1 MTNDVGDLLMPS
13 IPAPLLFLISDTG
26 GGHRSAAMAVSQA
39 LERAYPGQFAPVIH
53 DPLAGPTAPRRLRW
67 LTALYGPSIRIT
79 PYLWGL
85 LWHTFNTPRS
95 FEFLRRTLFSP
106 SYGTVAAAVAEQQ
119 PVLIVS
125 FHAMTSRP
133 AVRARALSAPAAP
146 VVTVITD
153 LVTPHLS
160 WRYREVDRIVVPSA
174 AVLSCCEQDGIA
186 PGRLADLGLPVSEAF
201 ATGPLPPGERAEL
214 RRSLGLSGS
223 RFLVLVTGGGEGS
236 GHIVRRAAAIVRR
249 IDDVEVVALCGRN
262 GPAMRR
268 LTRVAR
274 GCGGRLIVKPFVDNM
289 ADWLRCADVVV
300 TKAGPGTIAEAA
312 CCGAPLIVTTH
323 VPGQEQGNA
332 QFVADAGA
340 GRYAPTIRGLV
351 EQVSELRADPAALEA
366 MRAASARLG
375 RPSAAMDTAT
385 LIAKLAIAAGAREAD
400 ERRPVAD

>member
-1 MTNDVGDLLMPS
+1 MTTDVGDMLTPS
-13 IPAPLLFLISDTG
+13 VPAPLLFLISDTG
-26 GGHRSAAMAVSQA
+26 GGHRSAAKAVSQA
-39 LERAYPGQFAPVIH
+39 IERAYPGQFAPIIH

-67 LTALYGPSIRIT
+67 LTGLYGPSIRIT
-79 PYLWGL
+79 PWLWGL

-106 SYGTVAAAVAEQQ
+106 SYGTVATAVAQQ
-119 PVLIVS
+119 KPVLIVS

-133 AVRARALSAPAAP
+133 AVQARALSAPGAP

-174 AVLSCCEQDGIA
+174 AVLASCEEDGIA
-186 PGRLADLGLPVSEAF
+186 SGRLVDLGLPVSEAF
-201 ATGPLPPGERAEL
+201 AAGPLPRHERADL
-214 RRSLGLSGS
+214 RRSLGLSDDG
-223 RFLVLVTGGGEGS
+223 FLVLVTGGGEGS
-236 GHIVRRAAAIVRR
+236 GHIVRRASAIVRR

-262 GPAMRR
+262 GSAKRR
-268 LTRVAR
+268 LAGVAR
-274 GCGGRLIVKPFVDNM
+274 GSDGRLIVKPFVDNM

-312 CCGAPLIVTTH
+312 CCGAPLILTTH

-332 QFVADAGA
+332 QFVAEAGA
-340 GRYAPTIRGLV
+340 GRYAPTIRRLV
-351 EQVSELRADPAALEA
+351 AQVTELRADPAALET

-375 RPSAAMDTAT
+375 RPTAAMDIAT
-385 LIAKLAIAAGAREAD
+385 LIAKLAIAAAAREAD
-400 ERRPVAD
+400 QRLTDS